1 MIRTGYSFGAAVGD
15 IDEVLDRIKEMGW
28 THAPIADRN
37 STFGFSRWTAGC
49 KERGLIPV
57 YGVEIGVSSDRYA
70 KKPDV
75 DYFVFLAKDSIQPI
89 NKLVAM
95 ATDQTNHEP
104 LLSYEQALGAD
115 GVFILTGSNPNL
127 DAMDRLSKII
137 RLKGDRGNMPAIG
150 GVRAWPEHVFVS
162 VTPSTPLAVIT
173 HFYKT
178 AAAFVTRPDNQFC
191 SPGDDILYHT
201 ICDRWSRSRTTPQ
214 YILDDEEL
222 CAVIADKMSD
232 VHEGAEMVDYGRE
245 AREHILCE
253 CNATLGAAELY
264 KPKKPFDLRK
274 ECIRGSMD
282 RRVDLGN
289 RAYAERLNREI
300 AVIEGK
306 SFTDYFQIIADVVSW
321 ARARMFVGPAR
332 GSSCGSLVCYLLGI
346 TSIDPIKHDLVF
358 ERFIDENRSD
368 LPDIDIDFSDQQRG
382 QVFDYIKETYGA
394 GHVARLGT
402 VAVFRARSALAAAG
416 KALSIPSWRTDALA
430 DIIEPKAL
438 GAEDRDLS
446 VGQALEGTDI
456 GRKLVSDFPGIH
468 IATRIQGQPR
478 HFSQHAAGVILTE
491 DPIDTYVAVDSRTGA
506 TQCDKYDA
514 EKLNLLKV
522 DILGLIQLSVLEDCL
537 EMVGMSRKAL
547 EDWPIDDPGA
557 YRLLDEGQFSGIFQF
572 NGRALQSI
580 ADQINIEEFEDIV
593 SITALARPGPLH
605 SGMTQDWIMRKNKL
619 REIPVF
625 HPTIDRILAPTLGVI
640 TYQEQIMQIC
650 REVGGMSWSDV
661 NKVRRGMGK
670 SMGADY
676 FAPFMETFLKGAVS
690 NGMKHEEAKALWMQ
704 MVEFGAYAFNKSHS
718 VAYAMISYWC
728 AVMKAHHPIEFYAAT
743 LSHTDDQD
751 KKLVLL
757 RDADAQG
764 IGYVPFD
771 RDLSTSKWTIGSY
784 DGVPK
789 LVGPVSGIVGIGPVA
804 ANEIL
809 SERAKPWEKASAKTQ
824 KLLAGGKTDV
834 DTIYPIRDRV
844 KQLYPDGVPGVVT
857 KVSSIRE
864 VLDPNYSGSP
874 VIFGVVAGI
883 KEKDGKYGKELNL
896 FVKDDTGEMFV
907 KVYTSHF
914 ETIAKD
920 IIARGG
926 KGKMIYAFKGNVRD
940 GDFRM
945 MNVTKHRFIGDTGK

>member
-1 MIRTGYSFGAAVGD
+1 LIRTGYSFGAAVGD

-37 STFGFSRWTAGC
+37 STFGYSKWTAGC
-49 KERGLIPV
+49 KKRGLIPV

-75 DYFVFLAKDSIQPI
+75 DYFVFIAKDSIKAI

-104 LLSYEQALGAD
+104 MLSYEQAMNAEGVWILSGA
-115 GVFILTGSNPNL
+115 NPQL
-127 DAMDRLSKII
+127 DKVGMPHS
-137 RLKGDRGNMPAIG
+137 GDFMPSIM
-150 GVRAWPEHVFVS
+150 
-162 VTPSTPLAVIT
+162 PSTPMAVANWIVEVWR
-173 HFYKT
+173 
-178 AAAFVTRPDNQFC
+178 ADFVARPDNQFC
-191 SPGDDILYHT
+191 NPGDDVLYHT

-214 YILDDEEL
+214 YIVDSGQLYVSLCNTLHDDDLATYFVERGEETRNL
-222 CAVIADKMSD
+222 IFAD
-232 VHEGAEMVDYGRE
+232 AE
-245 AREHILCE
+245 
-253 CNATLGAAELY
+253 ATLGAAELY
-264 KPKKPFDLRK
+264 KPKTPFNLRE
-274 ECIRGSMD
+274 ECIRGSVD
-282 RRVDLGN
+282 RRVDLRSGV
-289 RAYAERLNREI
+289 YADRLEREL

-306 SFTDYFQIIADVVSW
+306 NFTDYFQIIADVVSW
-321 ARARMFVGPAR
+321 ARSRMFVGPAR

-346 TSIDPIKHDLVF
+346 TSIDPIEHDLVF

-402 VAVFRARSALAAAG
+402 VAVFRARSALAIVA

-438 GAEDRDLS
+438 GADDRDLS
-446 VGQALEGTDI
+446 IGQALEGTDI
-456 GRKLVSDFPGIH
+456 GRKLADDFPEIR

-491 DPIDTYVAVDSRTGA
+491 EPIDTYVAVDSRTGA

-537 EMVGMSRKAL
+537 EMTGRSRKSL
-547 EDWPIDDPGA
+547 EEWPIDDPGA

-580 ADQINIEEFEDIV
+580 ADQINIESFEDIV

-605 SGMTQDWIMRKNKL
+605 SGMTQDWIMRKNGL
-619 REIPVF
+619 REIPVL
-625 HPTIDRILAPTLGVI
+625 HPMIDRILAPTLGVI

-650 REVGGMSWSDV
+650 REVGGMEWSDV

-676 FAPFMETFLKGAVS
+676 FAPFRDAFLSGAVS
-690 NGMKHEEAKALWMQ
+690 NGLDREKAIVVWEA

-728 AVMKAHHPIEFYAAT
+728 AVMKAHHPMEFYAAT
-743 LSHTDDQD
+743 LSHVDDQD
-751 KKLVLL
+751 KKIVLL

-771 RDLSTSKWTIGSY
+771 RDLSTSKWTIGSF

-809 SERAKPWEKASAKTQ
+809 SERAKPWEKTSARTQ
-824 KLLAGGKTDV
+824 KLLASGKTDV

-864 VLDPNYSGSP
+864 VLDPKYSGSP
-874 VIFGVVAGI
+874 VIMGVVAGI

-914 ETIAKD
+914 DTIAKD

-926 KGKMIYAFKGNVRD
+926 KGKMIYALKGNVRD

-945 MNVTKHRFIGDTGK
+945 MTVTKHRFVGDTGK

>member
-15 IDEVLDRIKEMGW
+15 IDEVLDRIKSMGW

-37 STFGFSRWTAGC
+37 STFGFSKWTAGC

-57 YGVEIGVSSDRYA
+57 YGVEIGVSMDRYA

-75 DYFVFLAKDSIQPI
+75 DYFVFLAKDSIQSI
-89 NKLVAM
+89 NKLVAI

-104 LLSYEQALGAD
+104 LLSYEQAMNAE
-115 GVFILTGSNPNL
+115 GVYILTGANPQISEITKPHRGS
-127 DAMDRLSKII
+127 MSLSI
-137 RLKGDRGNMPAIG
+137 M
-150 GVRAWPEHVFVS
+150 
-162 VTPSTPLAVIT
+162 PSTPAAVIN
-173 HFYKT
+173 HFCT
-178 AAAFVTRPDNQFC
+178 GSRPMFDDFVVRPDNQFC
-191 SPGDDILYHT
+191 NPGDDVLYHT
-201 ICDRWSRSRTTPQ
+201 VCDRWSRSRTTPQ
-214 YILDDEEL
+214 YIADSGQLYTCL
-222 CAVIADKMSD
+222 ADKLYDHD
-232 VHEGAEMVDYGRE
+232 VATWLVENGEQTRQLILE
-245 AREHILCE
+245 ACD
-253 CNATLGAAELY
+253 ATLGAAELY
-264 KPKKPFDLRK
+264 KPKKPFNLRE
-274 ECIRGSMD
+274 ECIRGSVD
-282 RRVDLGN
+282 RRVDLGDG
-289 RAYAERLNREI
+289 RYADRLNREI

-321 ARARMFVGPAR
+321 ARSRMFVGPAR

-346 TSIDPIKHDLVF
+346 TSIDPIEHDLVF

-402 VAVFRARSALAAAG
+402 VAIFRARSALAIVA

-446 VGQALEGTDI
+446 IGQALEGTDI
-456 GRKLVSDFPGIH
+456 GRKLVSDFPEIR

-491 DPIDTYVAVDSRTGA
+491 EPIDTYVAVDSRTGA

-537 EMVGMSRKAL
+537 EMVGMSRQAL
-547 EDWPIDDPGA
+547 EAWPINDARA
-557 YRLLDEGQFSGIFQF
+557 YMLLDEGQFSGIFQF

-580 ADQINIEEFEDIV
+580 SDQIDIDSFEDLV

-605 SGMTQDWIMRKNKL
+605 SGMTQDWILRKNRL
-619 REIPVF
+619 REIPEL

-650 REVGGMSWSDV
+650 REVGGMPWSDV

-670 SMGADY
+670 SMGAEY
-676 FAPFMETFLKGAVS
+676 FAPFRDAFLAGAVS
-690 NGMKHEEAKALWMQ
+690 NDLDREKAIVVWDA

-728 AVMKAHHPIEFYAAT
+728 AVMKAHHPMEFYAAT

-784 DGVPK
+784 DGIPK
-789 LVGPVSGIVGIGPVA
+789 LVGPVSGIIGIGPVA
-804 ANEIL
+804 ANEVL
-809 SERAKPWEKASAKTQ
+809 SERAKPWERASAKTQ

-864 VLDPNYSGSP
+864 VLDPQYSGSP

-914 ETIAKD
+914 DTIAKG

-926 KGKMIYAFKGNVRD
+926 KGKMIYALKGNVRD

-945 MNVTKHRFIGDTGK
+945 MTVTKHRFIGDTGK

>member
-37 STFGFSRWTAGC
+37 STFGYSKWTAGC
-49 KERGLIPV
+49 KARGLTPV

-70 KKPDV
+70 KKPDI
-75 DYFVFLAKDSIQPI
+75 DYFVFLAKDNIKAI
-89 NKLVAM
+89 NKLVAL

-104 LLSYEQALGAD
+104 LLSYEQAMNAE
-115 GVFILTGSNPNL
+115 GVYILTGANPRISEITKPHSGSAL
-127 DAMDRLSKII
+127 LSI
-137 RLKGDRGNMPAIG
+137 M
-150 GVRAWPEHVFVS
+150 
-162 VTPSTPLAVIT
+162 PSTPAAIIN
-173 HFYKT
+173 HFCT
-178 AAAFVTRPDNQFC
+178 GSRPMFDDFVVRPDNQFC
-191 SPGDDILYHT
+191 NPGDDVLYHT
-201 ICDRWSRSRTTPQ
+201 VCDRWSRSRTTPQ
-214 YILDDEEL
+214 YIADSGQLYTCLADKLYDHDFATWLVENGEQTRQMILDD
-222 CAVIADKMSD
+222 CDAK
-232 VHEGAEMVDYGRE
+232 
-245 AREHILCE
+245 
-253 CNATLGAAELY
+253 LGAAELY
-264 KPKKPFDLRK
+264 KPKTPFNLRE
-274 ECIRGSMD
+274 ECIRGSVD
-282 RRVDLGN
+282 RRVDLGSGL
-289 RAYAERLNREI
+289 YADRLEREL

-306 SFTDYFQIIADVVSW
+306 SFTDYFQIISDVVSW
-321 ARARMFVGPAR
+321 ARSRMFVGPAR

-346 TSIDPIKHDLVF
+346 TSIDPIEHDLVF

-402 VAVFRARSALAAAG
+402 VAVFRARSALAIVA

-446 VGQALEGTDI
+446 IEQALVGTDI
-456 GRKLVSDFPGIH
+456 GRKLAADFPEIR

-491 DPIDTYVAVDSRTGA
+491 EPIDTYVAVDSRTGA

-537 EMVGMSRKAL
+537 EMTGRSRKSL
-547 EDWPIDDPGA
+547 EEWPIDDPGA

-580 ADQINIEEFEDIV
+580 ADQIDITCFEDIV

-605 SGMTQDWIMRKNKL
+605 SGMTQDWIMRKNGL
-619 REIPVF
+619 REIPAL
-625 HPTIDRILAPTLGVI
+625 HPMIDGILAPTLGVI

-650 REVGGMSWSDV
+650 RDVGGMEWSDV

-676 FAPFMETFLKGAVS
+676 FAPFRDAFLSGAVS
-690 NGMKHEEAKALWMQ
+690 SGLDREKAIVVWDA

-728 AVMKAHHPIEFYAAT
+728 AVMKAHHPMEFYAAT

-751 KKLVLL
+751 KKIVLL

-771 RDLSTSKWTIGSY
+771 RDLSTSKWTIGSF

-789 LVGPVSGIVGIGPVA
+789 LVGPVSGIIGIGPVA

-809 SERAKPWEKASAKTQ
+809 SERTKPWERTSARTQ
-824 KLLAGGKTDV
+824 KLLASGKTDV

-874 VIFGVVAGI
+874 VIMGVVAGI

-914 ETIAKD
+914 DTIAKD

-926 KGKMIYAFKGNVRD
+926 KGKMIYALKGNVRD
-940 GDFRM
+940 GEFRM
-945 MNVTKHRFIGDTGK
+945 MTVTKHRFVGDTGK

>member
-15 IDEVLDRIKEMGW
+15 IDEVLDRLVSLGW

-37 STFGFSRWTAGC
+37 STFGFSKWTAGC
-49 KERGLIPV
+49 KARGLKPV
-57 YGVEIGVSSDRYA
+57 YGVEIGVSTDRYA

-75 DYFVFLAKDSIQPI
+75 DYFVFLAKNDVRHI
-89 NKLVAM
+89 NKLVAL

-104 LLSYEQALGAD
+104 MLSYEQALGAE

-127 DAMDRLSKII
+127 EAMDRLAKII
-137 RLKGDRGNMPAIG
+137 RVKGERGSVSVIG
-150 GVRAWPEHVFVS
+150 GLRALPDFVYVS
-162 VTPSTPLAVIT
+162 VTPSTPLAVIS

-178 AAAFVTRPDNQFC
+178 LAPFVIRPDNQFC
-191 SPGDDILYHT
+191 GPGDDILYHT
-201 ICDRWSRSRTTPQ
+201 VCDRWSRSRTTPQ
-214 YILDDEEL
+214 HIASDEEI

-232 VHEGAEMVDYGRE
+232 VDEAEDLSNHGRE
-245 AREHILCE
+245 AREHILHE
-253 CNATLGAAELY
+253 CDATLGAAELY
-264 KPKKPFDLRK
+264 KPKKPFDLRRA
-274 ECIRGSMD
+274 CIDGSVD
-282 RRVDLGN
+282 RRIDLGDG
-289 RAYAERLNREI
+289 RYADRLNREI

-306 SFTDYFQIIADVVSW
+306 KFTDYFQIIADVVSW
-321 ARARMFVGPAR
+321 ARSRMFVGPAR

-402 VAVFRARSALAAAG
+402 VAIFRARSSLAIVA

-438 GAEDRDLS
+438 GAADRDLS
-446 VGQALEGTDI
+446 IGDSLRGTEI
-456 GRKLVSDFPGIH
+456 GRKLLEDFPGIQ

-491 DPIDTYVAVDSRTGA
+491 EPIDTYVAVDSRTGA
-506 TQCDKYDA
+506 THCDKYDA

-537 EMVGMSRKAL
+537 EMVGMSRSSL
-547 EDWPIDDPGA
+547 EAWHLDDDRA
-557 YRLLDEGQFSGIFQF
+557 FKLLDEGQFSGIFQF

-580 ADQINIEEFEDIV
+580 SDQIRIETFEDIV

-605 SGMTQDWIMRKNKL
+605 SGMTQDWIMRKNGL
-619 REIPVF
+619 REIPVL
-625 HPTIDRILAPTLGVI
+625 HPMIDRILAPTLGVI

-650 REVGGMSWSDV
+650 REVGGMDWSDV

-670 SMGADY
+670 SMGAEY
-676 FAPFMETFLKGAVS
+676 FAPFRDAFLTGAVS
-690 NGMKHEEAKALWMQ
+690 NGLDREKAIVIWDA

-728 AVMKAHHPIEFYAAT
+728 AVMKAHHPMEFYAAT

-751 KKLVLL
+751 KKIVLL

-771 RDLSTSKWTIGSY
+771 RDLSSSKWTIGSY
-784 DGVPK
+784 EGVPK
-789 LVGPVSGIVGIGPVA
+789 LVGPVSGIIGIGPVS
-804 ANEIL
+804 ANEVL

-844 KQLYPDGVPGVVT
+844 KQLFPDGVPGVVT
-857 KVSSIRE
+857 KVSSIKE
-864 VLDPNYSGSP
+864 ILDPKYNGSP
-874 VIFGVVAGI
+874 VIFGIVAGI
-883 KEKDGKYGKELNL
+883 KEKEGKYGKELNL

-914 ETIAKD
+914 DTIAKD

-926 KGKMIYAFKGNVRD
+926 KGKMIYALKGNVRD